1 MVVKRKQANI
11 LLVDDSATNI
21 ALLEAVL
28 EENGYQIIK
37 AQCVK
42 DALTSI
48 KKKLP
53 DLILLDL
60 LIPKISGFDFF
71 EQIRNDERTKNVPVI
86 VISALSDKMSEE
98 RVLAMGA
105 VDFLRKP
112 VDIQYLTKK
121 VTSILGPRE

>member
-1 MVVKRKQANI
+1 MNSKEKQSSI
-11 LLVDDSATNI
+11 LLVDDSTTNI

-28 EENGYQIIK
+28 EDKGYQIVK
-37 AQCVK
+37 AQSVK
-42 DALTSI
+42 DAFASI
-48 KKKLP
+48 RKKIP

-71 EQIRNDERTKNVPVI
+71 EQIRNDEKTKHIPVI
-86 VISALSDKMSEE
+86 VISALSDKLSET

-105 VDFLRKP
+105 ADFISKP

-121 VTSILGPRE
+121 VDTILNQER

>member
-1 MVVKRKQANI
+1 MSLKKKRHSI
-11 LLVDDSATNI
+11 LLVDDSTTNI

-28 EENGYQIIK
+28 EDEGYQIIK
-37 AQCVK
+37 ALSVK

-48 KKKLP
+48 KKKIP

-71 EQIRNDERTKNVPVI
+71 ELIRRDEKTKDIPVI
-86 VISALSDKMSEE
+86 VISALSDKVSET

-105 VDFLRKP
+105 ADFIGKP
-112 VDIQYLTKK
+112 VDIQYLKKK
-121 VTSILGPRE
+121 VDTILNLP

>member
-1 MVVKRKQANI
+1 MALKRKQANI

-28 EENGYQIIK
+28 EDKGYQIVK

-48 KKKLP
+48 KKKVP

-71 EQIRNDERTKNVPVI
+71 EQIRSDERTKNVPVI
-86 VISALSDKMSEE
+86 VISALSDKLSEE

-105 VDFLRKP
+105 VDFLSKP

-121 VTSILGPRE
+121 VTMILEPVE